1 MCHPVTQAPVLMQQS
16 MKRYF
21 VTSRQ
26 KHLLKA
32 VPRQNILIHSQ
43 AELEVVRPLHLVQ
56 LRNPDL
62 LRWKISR
69 GQLIGSSAK
78 YYPLTAPWAEA
89 IHHQFPLAEGFI
101 WTSNQ
106 CDPDDAYIFFGDR
119 VNPTD
124 FILTRARSGKT
135 DPSFLADVR
144 STGQRSGITITL

>member
-1 MCHPVTQAPVLMQQS
+1 MPSSYAGSSLSAAIYETIFHDIPAKAPFKS
-16 MKRYF
+16 G
-21 VTSRQ
+21 T
-26 KHLLKA
+26 KA
-32 VPRQNILIHSQ
+32 NILIRSR

-78 YYPLTAPWAEA
+78 HYPLTALWAEA
-89 IHHQFPLAEGFI
+89 IHHQFPLAEGLTWI
-101 WTSNQ
+101 SNQ
-106 CDPDDAYIFFGDR
+106 CDPDDVYIFFGDR